1 MSDQY
6 RQTTRDG
13 RMRLVR
19 ATSILLAFMVCL
31 LLVQAAT
38 ANADVMKKYKGAYKS
53 KLAYYRNQM
62 DSEDTFFTAWKLAAE
77 AHSTRIGTAL
87 TDPEQQKYVPE
98 YEQYALS
105 DRSLLQTDVKTYRN
119 KMYANIAAF
128 KAQALDW
135 FKSTRDKN
143 RFKARVA
150 IMRGGFVQIFS
161 ADEDLMEALYLLGT
175 NADTGG
181 ANNEIMS
188 AGMTATTADDLFD
201 RGLKQ
206 LRDLQ

>member
-6 RQTTRDG
+6 RQCVRGG

-19 ATSILLAFMVCL
+19 TTSILFALLVCL

-38 ANADVMKKYKGAYKS
+38 ASADVMQKHRAAYKS
-53 KLAYYRNQM
+53 KLTYYRNKM
-62 DSEDTFFTAWKLAAE
+62 DAENTFYLASRLATE
-77 AHSTRIGTAL
+77 ATSGDIASAVANTEHPENVKIVEQLAL
-87 TDPEQQKYVPE
+87 DQ
-98 YEQYALS
+98 
-105 DRSLLQTDVKTYRN
+105 RSLLQDATAKSRDKI
-119 KMYANIAAF
+119 YANIAAF
-128 KAQALDW
+128 KAKALDW
-135 FKSTRDKN
+135 FKSKSDKK
-143 RFKARVA
+143 RFKASVA